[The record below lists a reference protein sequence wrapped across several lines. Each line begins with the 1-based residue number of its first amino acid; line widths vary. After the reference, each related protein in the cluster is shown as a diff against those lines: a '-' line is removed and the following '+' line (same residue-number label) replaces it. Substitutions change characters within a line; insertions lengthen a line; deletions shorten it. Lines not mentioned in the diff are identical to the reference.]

1 MTCGS
6 AGVTSIPPVLP
17 ELRTTIPGP
26 RSRDLA
32 ARLRRCESRN
42 VTLVTESWP
51 VFWERAQGVNVWDAD
66 GNRFLDFTS
75 GFGVAGLGHSA
86 EPVRQ
91 ALGQQADRLIHAMGD
106 VHPAETKVE
115 LCETLG
121 QLTFTRWGVGPGKVI
136 LGNSGSDAI
145 EAALKTALLHGGKP
159 GVLVFASSY
168 HGLGY
173 GALETTSLEFF
184 RQPFRSQLGRFA
196 TVVPYPYCFRCPLGH
211 GGPFALE
218 GGEFPN
224 CSTGCLEELSGRI
237 RKEITRRQIGAIL
250 VEPVLGRG
258 GEVVP
263 PKDFLRLLRRI
274 CDEEKIL
281 LVADE
286 IYTGLN
292 RTGRLFACE
301 HSEVVPDIIC
311 LGKALTSGFPL
322 SACVGRADVMD
333 AWPETAGEALHTSTF
348 LGNPLGCAMALASL
362 REHARPETSEKVR
375 RAGRHLRAILGS
387 IPSPRIGQVRGAGL
401 LVGVEL
407 VDAAGSPDT
416 ELAARCVSQ
425 ALAAGLLLLA
435 GGPSGNVLSLTPPF
449 DIAPEES
456 EFLARTLA
464 GILAAD

>member
-1 MTCGS
+1 M
-6 AGVTSIPPVLP
+6 LP

-26 RSRDLA
+26 RSRELG

-86 EPVRQ
+86 EPVRH
-91 ALGQQADRLIHAMGD
+91 ALTDQADRLLHAMGD
-106 VHPAETKVE
+106 VHPAEVKVE

-121 QLTFTRWGVGPGKVI
+121 EVTFGRWGLGPGKVI
-136 LGNSGSDAI
+136 LGNSGSDAV
-145 EAALKTALLHGGKP
+145 EAALKTALLHSGKP
-159 GVLVFASSY
+159 GVLVFAGSY

-173 GALETTSLEFF
+173 GALETTSLDFF
-184 RQPFRSQLGRFA
+184 RQPFRAQLGRFA
-196 TVVPYPYCFRCPLGH
+196 TVVPYPHCYRCPLGH
-211 GGPFALE
+211 GGKFALE

-224 CSTGCLEELSGRI
+224 CSTGCLEELSARI
-237 RKEITRRQIGAIL
+237 RKEITRREIGAIL
-250 VEPVLGRG
+250 VEPIQGRG

-263 PKDFLRLLRRI
+263 PKDFLRLLRQI

-292 RTGRLFACE
+292 RTGRLFACD
-301 HSEVVPDIIC
+301 HSGVVPDIIC
-311 LGKALTSGFPL
+311 LGKALTTGFPL

-333 AWPETAGEALHTSTF
+333 AWPETSGEALHTSTF

-362 REHARPETSEKVR
+362 QEHVRPETSERVR
-375 RAGRHLRAILGS
+375 RAGLHLRAALGS
-387 IPSPRIGQVRGAGL
+387 IPSPRIGQVRGVGL

-407 VDAAGSPDT
+407 IDATGAPDPG
-416 ELAARCVSQ
+416 LAARCVTRG
-425 ALAAGLLLLA
+425 LEAGILLLA
-435 GGPSGNVLSLTPPF
+435 GGPAGNVLSLTPPF
-449 DIAPEES
+449 EISPEES
-456 EFLARTLA
+456 EFFARTLQE
-464 GILAAD
+464 ILAGG

>member
-1 MTCGS
+1 M
-6 AGVTSIPPVLP
+6 LP

-26 RSRDLA
+26 RSRKLG

-86 EPVRQ
+86 EPVRH
-91 ALGQQADRLIHAMGD
+91 ALTDQADRLLHAMGD
-106 VHPAETKVE
+106 VHPAEAKVE

-121 QLTFTRWGVGPGKVI
+121 EVTFGRWGLGPGKVI
-136 LGNSGSDAI
+136 LGNSGSDAV
-145 EAALKTALLHGGKP
+145 EAALKTALLHSGKP
-159 GVLVFASSY
+159 GVLVFAGSY

-173 GALETTSLEFF
+173 GALETTSLDFF
-184 RQPFRSQLGRFA
+184 RQPFRTQLGRFA
-196 TVVPYPYCFRCPLGH
+196 TVVPYPHCYRCPLGH
-211 GGPFALE
+211 GGKFALE
-218 GGEFPN
+218 GEFPN
-224 CSTGCLEELSGRI
+224 CSTGCLEELSARI
-237 RKEITRRQIGAIL
+237 RKEITRREIGAIL
-250 VEPVLGRG
+250 VEPIQGRG

-263 PKDFLRLLRRI
+263 PKDFLRLLRQI

-292 RTGRLFACE
+292 RTGRLFACD
-301 HSEVVPDIIC
+301 HSGVVPDIIC
-311 LGKALTSGFPL
+311 LGKALTTGFPL

-333 AWPETAGEALHTSTF
+333 AWPETSGEALHTSTF

-362 REHARPETSEKVR
+362 QEHVRPETSERVR
-375 RAGRHLRAILGS
+375 RAGLHLRAALGS
-387 IPSPRIGQVRGAGL
+387 IPSPRIGQVRGVGL

-407 VDAAGSPDT
+407 VDASGAPDT
-416 ELAARCVSQ
+416 ELAARCVGQ
-425 ALAAGLLLLA
+425 ALAAGVLLLA

-456 EFLARTLA
+456 EFLTRDL
-464 GILAAD
+464 GKILAAD